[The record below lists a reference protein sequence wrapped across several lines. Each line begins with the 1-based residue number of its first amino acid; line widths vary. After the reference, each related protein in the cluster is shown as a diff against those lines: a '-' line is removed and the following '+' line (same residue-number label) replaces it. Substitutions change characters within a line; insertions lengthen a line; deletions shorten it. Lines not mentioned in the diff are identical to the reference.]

1 MIEVTLISST
11 EGSRVGRFVS
21 RKRADLERLGVNKN
35 QFIQGFLRDNMDTIE
50 TAIHNPDLVHLIN
63 SDILLNNK
71 DLATIKYTLSTVGY
85 QILYTFTADDEI
97 NEVTIPTGE
106 VEYNII
112 DTTWIQDDMPVAS
125 KISSTL
131 GSSIIPIIKQIM
143 DQTGFYATDKFAGVN
158 NPLIGLINQAE
169 DDEKTTGAPGAVL
182 VNRIYT
188 ILEQLGINIYAII
201 GE

>member
-21 RKRADLERLGVNKN
+21 RKRASLEQLGVNKN

-50 TAIHNPDLVHLIN
+50 TALHNPDLVNLIN
-63 SDILLNNK
+63 SDTLLNNK
-71 DLATIKYTLSTVGY
+71 DIASIKYTLSTVGY
-85 QILYTFTADDEI
+85 QILVTFTADDEV
-97 NEVTIPTGE
+97 NSVTIPTGE

-112 DTTWIQDDMPVAS
+112 DTTFIQNDLPVATKETS
-125 KISSTL
+125 AL
-131 GSSIIPIIKQIM
+131 GSSVVSVLNKIS
-143 DQTGFYATDKFAGVN
+143 TSVGFYDESKFKGVN
-158 NPLIGLINQAE
+158 NPLVSLLSQAA
-169 DDEKTTGAPGAVL
+169 DDEKITGAPGAVI

-188 ILEQLGINIYAII
+188 VLEQLGINIYAII